1 MTPAVSLI
9 AAAVLALGASG
20 VLADDRRGD
29 RLLDRPQREAQGHHR
44 GPPPGRND
52 RPAREAQERN
62 GGGRVLSVQPTEDGH
77 RVKLLKNGEVRV
89 YNVPDRD
96 RDRDER

>member
-1 MTPAVSLI
+1 MPRPVSVIAVAI
-9 AAAVLALGASG
+9 LALGASG
-20 VLADDRRGD
+20 VLADDRHGD
-29 RLLDRPQREAQGHHR
+29 RREHWPQREAQGHHR

-89 YNVPDRD
+89 YNVPDRE
-96 RDRDER
+96 RDRGDR